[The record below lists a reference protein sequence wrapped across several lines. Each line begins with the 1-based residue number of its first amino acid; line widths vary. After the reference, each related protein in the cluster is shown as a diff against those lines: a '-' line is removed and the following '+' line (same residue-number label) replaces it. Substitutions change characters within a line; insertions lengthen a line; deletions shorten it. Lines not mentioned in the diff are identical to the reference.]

1 MKGKLEEL
9 TTEELE
15 RSLNE
20 TKENLRKERFKA
32 VTSKV
37 DNPKKIKELKKH
49 IARILTLKRQYALGI
64 RQKKASR

>member
-1 MKGKLEEL
+1 MKGKIEEL
-9 TTEELE
+9 TLDELD

-20 TKENLRKERFKA
+20 SKEELRKQRFKA

-49 IARILTLKRQYALGI
+49 IARILTLKREYDLGI
-64 RQKKASR
+64 RAKKSSR

>member
-9 TTEELE
+9 PVEELD

-20 TKENLRKERFKA
+20 SKELLRKERFKA

-37 DNPKKIKELKKH
+37 ENPKKIRELKKH
-49 IARILTLKRQYALGI
+49 IARILTIKQEYSLGI
-64 RQKKASR
+64 RGKK

>member
-1 MKGKLEEL
+1 MKGKIEEL
-9 TTEELE
+9 TLEELE

-20 TKENLRKERFKA
+20 SKEELRKQRFKS

-49 IARILTLKRQYALGI
+49 IARILTLKREYDLDI
-64 RQKKASR
+64 RAKRSSR